1 MTDLATLMT
10 LGLIGALNAPW
21 HIGPIHRQNVGEL
34 NTKFS
39 DRKVR
44 LPKQQARRK
53 AKQWEKG

>member
-1 MTDLATLMT
+1 MTDLVTLMT

-21 HIGPIHRQNVGEL
+21 HIGPIPRRNIGQL
-34 NTKFS
+34 STTFT

>member
-21 HIGPIHRQNVGEL
+21 HIGPIQRRNVSEL
-34 NTKFS
+34 STKFP

-44 LPKQQARRK
+44 VS
-53 AKQWEKG
+53 